1 MATARGSVSTSRRS
15 VHGPP
20 PVSAPPVAILSRM
33 HYRVELAGHKQPKGI
48 RFLAFDDFP
57 RSASGK
63 VRRHE
68 LESRLAKEET

>member
-1 MATARGSVSTSRRS
+1 MATARGSVSASRRS

-20 PVSAPPVAILSRM
+20 PASTPPVAILSRVR
-33 HYRVELAGHKQPKGI
+33 YRAELAGYKQPQRI

-57 RSASGK
+57 RSTSGK
-63 VRRHE
+63 ERRHE